1 MQAAGR
7 EKDGGIP
14 AFSATML
21 LWREVTTFGR
31 SAFQESRIGT
41 STNKE
46 ASSVSM
52 ADQVA
57 LDVAGAKYTA
67 PQVLTFS
74 RLSRS

>member
-1 MQAAGR
+1 MQRAGR

-14 AFSATML
+14 VFSATML
-21 LWREVTTFGR
+21 SWRAVIIFVA
-31 SAFQESRIGT
+31 SASQESKIGT

-46 ASSVSM
+46 ASSVST

-57 LDVAGAKYTA
+57 SDVDGAKCTA